1 MPSLRNTGSAIA
13 STIAAAKPLASGKC
27 RVYFS
32 CFFFSLLASKKS
44 SDPLYFLGVFFF
56 IFWGN
61 WGCFQQNFNFSKVEY
76 FCATKVLNSGK
87 VENTNFSFTRVSRC

>member
-44 SDPLYFLGVFFF
+44 SDPLYFLGVFF
-56 IFWGN
+56 
-61 WGCFQQNFNFSKVEY
+61 S
-76 FCATKVLNSGK
+76 
-87 VENTNFSFTRVSRC
+87 SFGEIGVAFDKTSTFPK